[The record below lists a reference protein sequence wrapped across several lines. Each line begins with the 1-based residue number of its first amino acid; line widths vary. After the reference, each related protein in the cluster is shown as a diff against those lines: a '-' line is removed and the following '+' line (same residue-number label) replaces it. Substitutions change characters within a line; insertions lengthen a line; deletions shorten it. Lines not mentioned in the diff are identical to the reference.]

1 MDDQFK
7 ELIDLLSN
15 IHIFASL
22 NEEQLLSVADRL
34 DTHLYQQNEIIFTKG
49 EHANGL
55 YIIASGRV
63 QILKP
68 QAAHTQE
75 LSMYERGDFFG
86 EEGMVIGQ
94 RRKVSAV
101 AASNLILY
109 HLKSEQIEALTEKYP
124 EIIAPIRLAINSYQ
138 LIQKK
143 NFKWRSPRESIQFVA
158 REHIFFLALKFLVP
172 FMISLISLSLTGS
185 LFFAISQRKPYAEVL
200 FFVNLVA
207 VLGWFIWLI
216 VDWANDYSII
226 TNRRAVTLEKVA
238 LLYEKRRE
246 APLDAIL
253 SVETMTGQWGRWFG
267 FGNVLIRT
275 FTGTITF
282 KHLAHPELVVHLID
296 EARSR
301 TRVTSKKSQRHQKED
316 AIRQRLGFQQRQA
329 DPFDE
334 SPPQEELLPTEHIQP
349 GLFSTWMAT
358 VFRLRSEVNGI
369 ITYRTH
375 WFFLFK
381 RILLPTLVL
390 ISLVL
395 LLFFKLVGFLEFL
408 SLGQMLVIFFLAAA
422 IVLVWWLYQYFD
434 WRNDRYVITH
444 DQIIDIY
451 KKPLGQEQKRSAPI
465 KNIQTVEF
473 ERLGLISIILN
484 YGTVNIRVGD
494 TNFSFDYVYNPSA
507 AQSEIFERYQQ
518 FTNQQALRQ
527 KTELQQEM
535 ADWIEIY
542 HQVIQNGGMPPPPP
556 SITGFS
562 GYNNEE

>member
-1 MDDQFK
+1 M
-7 ELIDLLSN
+7 LST

-22 NEEQLLSVADRL
+22 TEEQLLSVADRL
-34 DTHLYQQNEIIFTKG
+34 DTHLYQKNEVIFNKG
-49 EHANGL
+49 EPANGL

-68 QAAHTQE
+68 QAARIQE
-75 LSMYERGDFFG
+75 LSIFDRSDFFG

-94 RRKVSAV
+94 RRKVTAV

-109 HLKSEQIEALTEKYP
+109 HLKSEQIEALTEEYP
-124 EIIAPIRLAINSYQ
+124 EIISPIRLAINSYQ
-138 LIQKK
+138 IIQKK

-158 REHIFFLALKFLVP
+158 REHIFFLALKILLPIIFSIVT
-172 FMISLISLSLTGS
+172 LSFTAS
-185 LFFAISQRKPYAEVL
+185 LFFAITKREPYAEVL
-200 FFVNLVA
+200 FIINLVG
-207 VLGWFIWLI
+207 VLGWFVWLI
-216 VDWANDYSII
+216 IDWANDYSII

-253 SVETMTGQWGRWFG
+253 SVETKTGQWGRWFG
-267 FGNVLIRT
+267 FGNVIIRT
-275 FTGTITF
+275 FTGIMTF
-282 KHLAHPELVVHLID
+282 KNLAHPELVVHLID

-301 TRVTSKKSQRHQKED
+301 SRVTSKKSQRHQKED
-316 AIRQRLGFQQRQA
+316 AIRQRLGLEQRRL
-329 DPFDE
+329 DPFDDAA
-334 SPPQEELLPTEHIQP
+334 PQDELLPSEHVQP
-349 GLFSTWMAT
+349 GLLSAWLALI
-358 VFRLRSEVNGI
+358 FRLRTEENGI

-375 WFFLFK
+375 WYFLLK
-381 RILLPTLVL
+381 RIFLPSLILL
-390 ISLVL
+390 L
-395 LLFFKLVGFLEFL
+395 LCMFLFFKLVGILTFL
-408 SLGQMLVIFFLAAA
+408 SLSQMLLFFSLASA
-422 IVLVWWLYQYFD
+422 IVLIWWFYQFID

-451 KKPLGQEQKRSAPI
+451 KKPLGEEQKRSAPI

-494 TNFSFDYVYNPSA
+494 TSFSFDYVYNPSA

-518 FTNQQALRQ
+518 FTTQQAQRQ

-542 HQVIQNGGMPPPPP
+542 HQVVQNGGTPPPPP